1 MEFNILDY
9 LSDDIGNIDLTR
21 SYVYVL
27 KLEDE
32 RYYVG
37 RTSNFMQRMNEH
49 FTLRGSEYTKKYKP
63 IKVVEVIEEKD
74 THDERDKTLEYM
86 KKYGYEKVRGYAWC
100 KEVMLKFPKINNK
113 KITKIEKYCYDDG
126 DIKKLYVDENKNII
140 EIGNILN
147 KSPGSIAYS
156 LEQMKIVERRQLS
169 RGYFDYVFSD
179 LYDKYKRSNKKVNKT
194 KINNVNKD
202 NLLKTTLTREELNN
216 VKMRIKE
223 RLNLGNGQA
232 LTGGVS

>member
-1 MEFNILDY
+1 MEFNIFDY

-74 THDERDKTLEYM
+74 MYDERDKTLEYM
-86 KKYGYEKVRGYAWC
+86 QKYGYEKVRGYAWC
-100 KEVMLKFPKINNK
+100 K
-113 KITKIEKYCYDDG
+113 
-126 DIKKLYVDENKNII
+126 
-140 EIGNILN
+140 
-147 KSPGSIAYS
+147 
-156 LEQMKIVERRQLS
+156 
-169 RGYFDYVFSD
+169 
-179 LYDKYKRSNKKVNKT
+179 
-194 KINNVNKD
+194 
-202 NLLKTTLTREELNN
+202 
-216 VKMRIKE
+216 
-223 RLNLGNGQA
+223 
-232 LTGGVS
+232 

>member
-1 MEFNILDY
+1 
-9 LSDDIGNIDLTR
+9 
-21 SYVYVL
+21 
-27 KLEDE
+27 
-32 RYYVG
+32 
-37 RTSNFMQRMNEH
+37 
-49 FTLRGSEYTKKYKP
+49 
-63 IKVVEVIEEKD
+63 
-74 THDERDKTLEYM
+74 
-86 KKYGYEKVRGYAWC
+86 
-100 KEVMLKFPKINNK
+100 MLKFPKINNK
-113 KITKIEKYCYDDG
+113 KVTKVEKYCYDDG
-126 DIKKLYVDENKNII
+126 EIKKLYVDENKNII

-147 KSPGSIAYS
+147 KSPGSIAYI

-202 NLLKTTLTREELNN
+202 NLLKTTLTKEELNN

-232 LTGGVS
+232 LTEGVS

>member
-1 MEFNILDY
+1 
-9 LSDDIGNIDLTR
+9 
-21 SYVYVL
+21 
-27 KLEDE
+27 
-32 RYYVG
+32 
-37 RTSNFMQRMNEH
+37 
-49 FTLRGSEYTKKYKP
+49 
-63 IKVVEVIEEKD
+63 
-74 THDERDKTLEYM
+74 
-86 KKYGYEKVRGYAWC
+86 
-100 KEVMLKFPKINNK
+100 
-113 KITKIEKYCYDDG
+113 
-126 DIKKLYVDENKNII
+126 
-140 EIGNILN
+140 
-147 KSPGSIAYS
+147 
-156 LEQMKIVERRQLS
+156 MKIVERRQLS